1 MLSTIKL
8 IKEKIMSKYVLVN
21 VQGVHDVT
29 TKVFDDDVKL
39 YEHLEYFF
47 EDDDEYTP
55 DDLMPN
61 GEVRLDNQTL
71 KVILIEEK

>member
-1 MLSTIKL
+1 
-8 IKEKIMSKYVLVN
+8 MSKYVLVN

-29 TKVFDDDVKL
+29 TKVFDNDVKL
-39 YEHLEYFF
+39 YEYLEDFF

-71 KVILIEEK
+71 KVILIEE